1 MELRQL
7 VYFDAVVRH
16 GGFTRAAEQVH
27 VAQPAISAQI
37 QRLETELGAVLL
49 QRSTRK
55 VSLTHAGE
63 LFWAR
68 AQRVLEELAAARAD
82 LEELA
87 AVARGRVCIGATQVL
102 GSLDLP
108 STMAGFRKRFPGIAL
123 TLRSGLVDDL
133 LDLLDKGKVDMVLGP
148 VHADMATRFSAHPLV
163 EESLVL
169 IGPPGRRLIDGKS
182 GLLAAACDEWFVCLP
197 PGSGLH
203 SILTNAAAAEG
214 FVPRIEFETY
224 SPASIR
230 ELVSAGLGVALLAGS
245 AVRAPGPPV
254 DTHPLTTAPRH
265 PAINV
270 ITLSSRKLAPAPRAF
285 HTYLRRSL
293 PHGPGVDG
301 P

>member
-37 QRLETELGAVLL
+37 RRLETELGAVLL
-49 QRSTRK
+49 QRTTRQ

-68 AQRVLEELAAARAD
+68 TQRVLEELAAARAD

-87 AVARGRVCIGATQVL
+87 SVVRGRVRIGATQVL

-108 STMAGFRKRFPGIAL
+108 AIMAGFRKRYPGIAIS
-123 TLRSGLVDDL
+123 LRSGLVDQL
-133 LDLLDKGKVDMVLGP
+133 LDVLDSDEVDVVLGP
-148 VHADMATRFSAHPLV
+148 AHTDMPARFSAHPLV

-169 IGPPGRRLIDGKS
+169 IGPPGRRLTAGSS
-182 GLLAAACDEWFVCLP
+182 GTLADASDECFVCLP

-203 SILTNAAAAEG
+203 ALLIEAAAAEG
-214 FVPRIEFETY
+214 FVPRIDFETY

-230 ELVSAGLGVALLAGS
+230 ELVSTGLGVALVAGS
-245 AVRAPGPPV
+245 AVRGPGPPV
-254 DTHPLTTAPRH
+254 ETHPLNAPLRH
-265 PAINV
+265 PAINM
-270 ITLSSRKLAPAPRAF
+270 ITLADRRLAPAPRAF
-285 HTYLRRSL
+285 HSYLSAAAFSSR
-293 PHGPGVDG
+293 
-301 P
+301 